1 MSPWKLIRRN
11 TGRPLWG
18 EWSPEVASSG
28 SVAPSRGCLDVE
40 GSCGDDDP
48 LQYVVNASVPVLRVD
63 APTYY
68 SLQNGVWLVDTATT
82 SPPC

>member
-1 MSPWKLIRRN
+1 
-11 TGRPLWG
+11 
-18 EWSPEVASSG
+18 
-28 SVAPSRGCLDVE
+28 VAPSRGCLDVE